1 MAVALPLPFPWWVLL
16 IVTVWQIPWKGFA
29 MWKAARRKHLIWFV
43 VFLVV
48 NLLAVP
54 EIIYLVI
61 TRKTKDKK

>member
-1 MAVALPLPFPWWVLL
+1 MAIALPLPFPWWILL
-16 IVTVWQIPWKGFA
+16 IIAVWQIPWKGFA
-29 MWKAARRKHLIWFV
+29 MWKAARRKHLVWFV
-43 VFLVV
+43 VFLIV